1 MKLFDISVLLF
12 FVMFIY
18 SGFRKIFNFKKKVEF
33 LSTKTGLPNILN
45 NIGMLGVIG
54 LEIFGSLLIILYVF
68 KCNVINYNIVKFT
81 NIVYLLF
88 LIVVTMLYHPPW
100 DKMIPFLSNLTT
112 FAGLLF
118 LHILLENKHKLC

>member
-1 MKLFDISVLLF
+1 MKLLEISVLLF

-18 SGFRKIFNFKKKVEF
+18 SGFRKILNFKKKVEF
-33 LSTKTGLPNILN
+33 LSTKTGLPSILN

-54 LEIFGSLLIILYVF
+54 LEVFGSLLILLYVF
-68 KCNVINYNIVKFT
+68 KCNAIDYNLVKFT
-81 NIVYLLF
+81 NIMYLLF

-100 DKMIPFLSNLTT
+100 DKIIPFLSNLTT

-118 LHILLENKHKLC
+118 LYILLENKDKLC